1 VSTDANKAL
10 VRRYYEDMWNR
21 WDLSLAREL
30 LTADLRFR
38 GSLGAEANG
47 IGEFCAYARSVWL
60 AFPDF
65 HNEIE
70 DMVAEGERV
79 AARLTYTGT
88 HRGEVLG
95 IGATGR
101 SVSYEGVATF
111 RIHDGRIAEV
121 YVVADR
127 LRLVEQL
134 RAGTESGL

>member
-1 VSTDANKAL
+1 LLA
-10 VRRYYEDMWNR
+10 EDI
-21 WDLSLAREL
+21 S
-30 LTADLRFR
+30 FR
-38 GSLGAEANG
+38 GSLGTEANG

-70 DMVAEGERV
+70 DMIADGERV

-95 IGATGR
+95 MGATGR
-101 SVSYEGVATF
+101 RVQYEGIGLFTI
-111 RIHDGRIAEV
+111 RDGLIAELH
-121 YVVADR
+121 VVADR

-134 RAGTESGL
+134 RDETEKGM